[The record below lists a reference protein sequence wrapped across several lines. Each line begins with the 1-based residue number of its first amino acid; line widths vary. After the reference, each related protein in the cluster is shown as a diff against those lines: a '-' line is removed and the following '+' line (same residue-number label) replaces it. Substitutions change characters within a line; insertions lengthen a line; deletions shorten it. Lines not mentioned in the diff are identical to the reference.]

1 MVACTPLG
9 ADICHFIPILNS
21 QHATRHRK
29 KKKMSG
35 MMFEHTF
42 QAYLENVPRFQY
54 PLSQLGFDS
63 KEISEKICEVF
74 HDINSDFR
82 ANILNLKETCTT
94 HKDHKL
100 YKFGL
105 LLQMPFKVTAT
116 EGRYVQGT
124 LSHDLKA
131 DVKHPVVKGGKVDPQ
146 LLLKS
151 FEKSYKKAL
160 GHIGQLKTESGK
172 SYTFKLTSGYADG
185 RAVFEMNTFDAGVK
199 VENLLFK
206 FPLAYIFEADP
217 NIYVG
222 TRRHFAAFE
231 LTREHGIRIS
241 TRKVLD
247 FLMLLTQILDIP
259 ARQMEDI
266 YHGYLD
272 VCSPHNKTLFRITW
286 EALLLINHTLKHPDV
301 LRVLLFQL
309 VHYRKTNSV
318 DLAAFS
324 TFFAGF
330 IAMHKRV
337 EEVEEELDG
346 STTS

>member
-1 MVACTPLG
+1 
-9 ADICHFIPILNS
+9 
-21 QHATRHRK
+21 
-29 KKKMSG
+29 MSG
-35 MMFEHTF
+35 MMFELTF
-42 QAYLENVPRFQY
+42 QAYLERVPRFQY
-54 PLSQLGFDS
+54 PLSQLGLDS
-63 KEISEKICEVF
+63 KEITEKISDVF
-74 HDINSDFR
+74 QDINSDFR
-82 ANILNLKETCTT
+82 GNILNLEETCTT

-105 LLQMPFKVTAT
+105 LLHMPFKVTAT

-131 DVKHPVVKGGKVDPQ
+131 DVKHPAVKGGKVDPQ

-185 RAVFEMNTFDAGVK
+185 RPVFEMNTFDAGVK
-199 VENLLFK
+199 VDKLLFK
-206 FPLAYIFEADP
+206 FPLAYIFEVDP

-222 TRRHFAAFE
+222 TRRHFTAFE
-231 LTREHGIRIS
+231 LTRDHGIRIS

-247 FLMLLTQILDIP
+247 FLMILTQILDLP

-266 YHGYLD
+266 YHAYLA
-272 VCSPHNKTLFRITW
+272 VSNPHNKTLFEITW
-286 EALLLINHTLKHPDV
+286 EALLLVNHTLKHPDV
-301 LRVLLFQL
+301 LRVLMFQL
-309 VHYRKTNSV
+309 IHYRKTNSV
-318 DLAAFS
+318 DLAAFAA
-324 TFFAGF
+324 FFAGF
-330 IAMHKRV
+330 IAKYKRV
-337 EEVEEELDG
+337 EAVEEELEG